1 MIRLTYSAGR
11 LDRVSA
17 LRDDD
22 AWVTAALTDPTSR
35 AVVLWQD
42 QCLVDA
48 DRPVTLPP
56 ALWPSR
62 EPVLLGRDD
71 DGACWFA
78 LDLSDRELTDAL
90 ALTGATDARNVRRLL
105 HSVRPDEASLLAH
118 ARGILFWHRHQQFC
132 GTCGARTRSLAG
144 GHHRGCTG
152 CGKLLFPRIE
162 PAVITLVE
170 SPDRDRC
177 LLGRHRG
184 GRSYSTLAGFVEIG
198 ESLEDAVRREVLEE
212 VALPVGDVTYQAS
225 QAWPFPAGIMLGFRA
240 VAEHEQACPDGDEV
254 LEVRWF
260 TRADVRDLLIVE
272 RAAGHQPDSIESF
285 LVDEWLRAGE

>member
-1 MIRLTYSAGR
+1 MIRLAYSAGV

-17 LRDDD
+17 QRDDA
-22 AWVTAALTDPTSR
+22 AWVASAAADPASR

-42 QCLVDA
+42 LCLVDA

-62 EPVLLGRDD
+62 EPVLLGRD
-71 DGACWFA
+71 GAGSCWFA

-90 ALTGATDARNVRRLL
+90 ALTGATEARNVRRLL
-105 HSVRPDEASLLAH
+105 HAVRPDEASLLAH

-132 GTCGARTRSLAG
+132 GTCGSRTRSMAG
-144 GHHRGCTG
+144 GHHRACTG
-152 CGKLLFPRIE
+152 CGKLQFPRIE

-177 LLGRHRG
+177 LLGLHRG
-184 GRSYSTLAGFVEIG
+184 ARSYSTLAGFVEIG

-212 VALPVGDVTYQAS
+212 VALPVGEIDYRAS
-225 QAWPFPAGIMLGFRA
+225 QAWPFPAGIMLGFHA
-240 VAEHEQACPDGDEV
+240 VAEHERARPDGDEV
-254 LEVRWF
+254 LEARWF
-260 TRADVRDLLIVE
+260 TRSQVRELLAEE
-272 RAAGHQPDSIESF
+272 RASGHQPDSIESF
-285 LVDEWLRAGE
+285 LVDEWLRAGG